1 MTISREK
8 NVLQSLHRLV
18 VTAEYLLK
26 VTVIF
31 FYCDLHR
38 VKNGRH
44 AGAPGAGGTHTE
56 VLGGSPRP
64 LPARECQDL
73 AHKECQEGDPT
84 LFYLM

>member
-1 MTISREK
+1 M
-8 NVLQSLHRLV
+8 
-18 VTAEYLLK
+18 
-26 VTVIF
+26 
-31 FYCDLHR
+31 
-38 VKNGRH
+38 KNGRH